1 MSDSDEEGVFECGEN
16 IGVSEEFRNAIINV
30 KKSLND
36 NIIRGPELETRQAQD
51 LNILNDYIKSLNNL
65 YILSIDAQ
73 NGINILNNQN
83 VDLFPPES
91 KDEVKIALEYI
102 MNIFKNKSVVDMIPY
117 ENYLW
122 NSFKE
127 NQFVLNDK
135 F

>member
-1 MSDSDEEGVFECGEN
+1 MSDSEGGEN

-73 NGINILNNQN
+73 NGINILNNRN
-83 VDLFPPES
+83 IDLFPPES

>member
-1 MSDSDEEGVFECGEN
+1 MSDSDEEGVFEGGEN

>member
-1 MSDSDEEGVFECGEN
+1 MSDSEGVFEGGEN

-83 VDLFPPES
+83 IDLFPPES

>member
-1 MSDSDEEGVFECGEN
+1 MSDSEGVFECGEN

>member
-1 MSDSDEEGVFECGEN
+1 MSDSEGVFEGGEN

-83 VDLFPPES
+83 IDLFPQES

>member
-1 MSDSDEEGVFECGEN
+1 MSDSEGVFESEEN

-83 VDLFPPES
+83 IDLFPPES

>member
-1 MSDSDEEGVFECGEN
+1 MSDSEGIFESEEN

-73 NGINILNNQN
+73 NGINILNNRN
-83 VDLFPPES
+83 IDLFPPES

>member
-1 MSDSDEEGVFECGEN
+1 MSDSEGEEV
-16 IGVSEEFRNAIINV
+16 IGVSEEFRNAILNV

-36 NIIRGPELETRQAQD
+36 NIISGPELETRQAQD

-73 NGINILNNQN
+73 NGINILNNRN
-83 VDLFPPES
+83 IDLFPRES

-102 MNIFKNKSVVDMIPY
+102 MNAFKNKSVVDMIPY

>member
-1 MSDSDEEGVFECGEN
+1 MSDSEGVFEGGEN

-127 NQFVLNDK
+127 NQFVINDK

>member
-1 MSDSDEEGVFECGEN
+1 MSDSEGVFEGGEN

-91 KDEVKIALEYI
+91 KDKVKIALEYI

>member
-1 MSDSDEEGVFECGEN
+1 MSDSDEEGVFEGGEN

-83 VDLFPPES
+83 IDLFPPES

>member
-1 MSDSDEEGVFECGEN
+1 MSDSDEEVIEEV
-16 IGVSEEFRNAIINV
+16 IGVSKEFRNAILNV

-36 NIIRGPELETRQAQD
+36 NIISGPELETREAQD

-73 NGINILNNQN
+73 NGINILNSKNI
-83 VDLFPPES
+83 DLFPPES

-102 MNIFKNKSVVDMIPY
+102 MNAFKNKSVVDMIPY
-117 ENYLW
+117 ENYIW

-127 NQFVLNDK
+127 NQFILNDK

>member
-1 MSDSDEEGVFECGEN
+1 M
-16 IGVSEEFRNAIINV
+16 
-30 KKSLND
+30 
-36 NIIRGPELETRQAQD
+36 ETRQAQD

-83 VDLFPPES
+83 IDLFPPES

>member
-1 MSDSDEEGVFECGEN
+1 MSDSEGVFEGGEN

>member
-1 MSDSDEEGVFECGEN
+1 MSDSEGVFEGGEN

-83 VDLFPPES
+83 VDLFPLES